1 MLPETKTAAPVEAD
15 ESMLGEVAAGFLK
28 RASGFRVW
36 LLRGEMGAG
45 KTTFIKALCR
55 QLGVRDEMS
64 SPSFSIVNE
73 YADGAG
79 KPVYHFDFYRV
90 RSEIEASDIGTED
103 YFYSG
108 AYCFVEWSERI
119 PGLIPAR
126 HAEVQ
131 LSVKDPQTRTIVLT
145 LHE

>member
-1 MLPETKTAAPVEAD
+1 MLPESKTAAPVEAD
-15 ESMLGEVAAGFLK
+15 ESMLEEVAADFLR
-28 RASGFRVW
+28 RASGFQVW

-45 KTTFIKALCR
+45 KTTFVKALCR

-73 YADGAG
+73 YADGEG

-108 AYCFVEWSERI
+108 SYCFVEWSEKI

-131 LSVKDPQTRTIVLT
+131 LSVKDPRTRTIVLT